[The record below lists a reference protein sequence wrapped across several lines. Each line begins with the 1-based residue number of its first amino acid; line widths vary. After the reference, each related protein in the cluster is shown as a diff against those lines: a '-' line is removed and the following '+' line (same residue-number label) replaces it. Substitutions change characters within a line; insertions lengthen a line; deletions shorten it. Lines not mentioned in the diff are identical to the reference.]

1 MNEHEAPPVY
11 AACPR
16 CAMEYHPDLPAMSRN
31 ALGRDIPS
39 APLAGWQKQSAT

>member
-1 MNEHEAPPVY
+1 MNEHEALPDY

-31 ALGRDIPS
+31 SPRPS
-39 APLAGWQKQSAT
+39 GAAAHSL